1 MKNIFQKHLDSIFQQ
16 DHSNVEIILIDDAS
30 TDNGLQLA
38 KAKLASCD
46 VAYTVLENSHNLGVC
61 KTINRGIRAAQGKYT
76 CLIASDD
83 ILAIGRIKRH
93 VKILENCTDINI
105 IACHGPL
112 QVISWMAHFL
122 GSKAIAQKISTII

>member
-1 MKNIFQKHLDSIFQQ
+1 MFVKQ
-16 DHSNVEIILIDDAS
+16 LIAAFE
-30 TDNGLQLA
+30 L
-38 KAKLASCD
+38 
-46 VAYTVLENSHNLGVC
+46 
-61 KTINRGIRAAQGKYT
+61 RGEKYT

-112 QVISWMAHFL
+112 QVISMDGTFL
-122 GSKAIAQKISTII
+122 GLKGNRTKNKHYNLTSIVTKKN